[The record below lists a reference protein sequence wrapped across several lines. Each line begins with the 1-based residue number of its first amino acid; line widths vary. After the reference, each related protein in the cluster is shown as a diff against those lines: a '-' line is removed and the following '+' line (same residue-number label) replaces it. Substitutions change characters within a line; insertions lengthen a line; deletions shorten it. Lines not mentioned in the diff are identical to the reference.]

1 MEFNQIYDFL
11 IKWTTFF
18 IFLKSKCT
26 TGYKVDKYSTK
37 EYIEE
42 GTPFV
47 LHQSLRDS
55 LDIKS
60 LGLDPSSEK
69 KLLEAQNYKG
79 I

>member
-1 MEFNQIYDFL
+1 MYIGDIYV
-11 IKWTTFF
+11 
-18 IFLKSKCT
+18 
-26 TGYKVDKYSTK
+26 YKVDKYSTK